1 MVKIKFETTTKM
13 KKSIIIMLSGVLL
26 FSCSKKEETT
36 TEETFA
42 VSGNQITL
50 TDLQKK
56 NAAIETTTLNN
67 QNIANKILLTGQ
79 IDVPPTGM
87 AGVSSST
94 SGIVKVAHFMPGNY
108 VSRGQTLAVVE
119 NPDMARLQQDYLQAK
134 SNLSYAQKDYERQ
147 KYLNKYQAS
156 SDKVTQKAANEAQ
169 SQSAAVRSIESQLRG
184 YGINPGGVSTGNIR
198 KSVAVVAPISGYI
211 SRVNAT
217 IGQYV
222 SSADVLYEIVNNGK
236 THLALKV
243 FEKDLNK
250 ISVGQRVYGYTN
262 QNPTKKYTANVTLIG
277 KDFAPDRSVLVQCDL
292 IDKDESLIPGTF
304 MNAEEE
310 VNAEE
315 GFVIPDDAIVTREGT
330 QYIFEEVKPKTYK
343 MFPVTIGNSEN
354 GLTELLNFDIKHVN
368 KHFVTKG
375 AYHLLMALKNV
386 EE

>member
-1 MVKIKFETTTKM
+1 M
-13 KKSIIIMLSGVLL
+13 KKSIIAVLSGVLL
-26 FSCSKKEETT
+26 FSCSKKEETVT
-36 TEETFA
+36 QETYA
-42 VSGNQITL
+42 ISGDQITL

-56 NAAIETTTLNN
+56 TAGIETTTLSNE
-67 QNIANKILLTGQ
+67 NIANKILLTGQ
-79 IDVPPTGM
+79 INVPPTGM

-94 SGIVKVAHFMPGNY
+94 GGIIKTARFVPGNY
-108 VSRGQTLAVVE
+108 VTRGQTLAVVE
-119 NPDMARLQQDYLQAK
+119 NPELARLQQEYLQSK
-134 SNLSYAQKDYERQ
+134 SNLGYAQKDYNRQ
-147 KYLNKYQAS
+147 MYLNKYQAS

-169 SQSAAVRSIESQLRG
+169 SQGAAVRGIESQLRS
-184 YGINPGGVSTGNIR
+184 YGISPGSVSTGNIR

-222 SSADVLYEIVNNGK
+222 SSADVLYEIVNNGQ

-250 ISVGQRVYGYTN
+250 ISVGQKVYAFTN
-262 QNPTKKYTANVTLIG
+262 QNPEKKYAATVKLIG
-277 KDFAPDRSVLVQCDL
+277 KDFAPDRSVLIHCDL
-292 IDKDESLIPGTF
+292 IDKNESLIPGTF
-304 MNAEEE
+304 MNAEIE

-315 GFVIPDDAIVTREGT
+315 GFVIPDDAIVTWEGK
-330 QYIFEEVKPKTYK
+330 QYVFEEVKPKTYK

-354 GLTELLNFDIKHVN
+354 GLTELLNFDIKNAN
-368 KHFVTKG
+368 KAFVTKG

>member
-1 MVKIKFETTTKM
+1 M
-13 KKSIIIMLSGVLL
+13 KKSIIAVLSGVLL
-26 FSCSKKEETT
+26 FSCSKKEETVT
-36 TEETFA
+36 QETYA
-42 VSGNQITL
+42 ISGDQITL

-56 NAAIETTTLNN
+56 TAEIETTTLNN
-67 QNIANKILLTGQ
+67 ENIANKILLTGQ
-79 IDVPPTGM
+79 INVPPTGM

-94 SGIVKVAHFMPGNY
+94 GGIVKTARFVPGNY
-108 VSRGQTLAVVE
+108 VTRGQTLAVVE
-119 NPDMARLQQDYLQAK
+119 NPELARLQQEYLQSK
-134 SNLSYAQKDYERQ
+134 SNLGYAQKDYNRQ
-147 KYLNKYQAS
+147 MYLNKYQAS

-169 SQSAAVRSIESQLRG
+169 SQGAAVRGIESQLRS
-184 YGINPGGVSTGNIR
+184 YGISPGSVSTGNIR

-222 SSADVLYEIVNNGK
+222 SSADVLYEIVNNGQ
-236 THLALKV
+236 THLVLKV

-250 ISVGQRVYGYTN
+250 ISVGQKVYAFTN
-262 QNPTKKYTANVTLIG
+262 QNPEKKYAATVKLIG
-277 KDFAPDRSVLVQCDL
+277 KDFAPDRSVLIHCDL

-304 MNAEEE
+304 MNAEIE

-315 GFVIPDDAIVTREGT
+315 GFVIPDDAIVTWEGK
-330 QYIFEEVKPKTYK
+330 QYVFEELKPKTYK

-354 GLTELLNFDIKHVN
+354 GLTELLNFDVKNAN
-368 KHFVTKG
+368 KAFVTKG

>member
-1 MVKIKFETTTKM
+1 M
-13 KKSIIIMLSGVLL
+13 KKSIIVMLSGVLL
-26 FSCSKKEETT
+26 FSCSKKEETVT
-36 TEETFA
+36 QETYA
-42 VSGNQITL
+42 ISDDQITL

-56 NAAIETTTLNN
+56 TAAIETTTLNSE
-67 QNIANKILLTGQ
+67 NIANKILLTGQ

-94 SGIVKVAHFMPGNY
+94 GGIIKTARFVPGNY
-108 VSRGQTLAVVE
+108 VTRGQTLAVVE
-119 NPDMARLQQDYLQAK
+119 NPEFARLQQDYLQAK
-134 SNLSYAQKDYERQ
+134 SNLGYAQKDYDRQ

-169 SQSAAVRSIESQLRG
+169 SQGAAVRGIESQLRS
-184 YGINPGGVSTGNIR
+184 YGISPGSVSSGNIR

-222 SSADVLYEIVNNGK
+222 SSADVLYEIVNNGQI
-236 THLALKV
+236 HLALKV

-250 ISVGQRVYGYTN
+250 ISVGQKVYAFTN
-262 QNPTKKYTANVTLIG
+262 QNPTKKFAATVKLIG
-277 KDFAPDRSVLVQCDL
+277 KDFAPDRSVLIHCDL
-292 IDKDESLIPGTF
+292 IYKDESLIPGTF
-304 MNAEEE
+304 MNAEIE
-310 VNAEE
+310 VNAEQ
-315 GFVIPDDAIVTREGT
+315 GFVIPDDAVVTWEGK
-330 QYIFEEVKPKTYK
+330 QYVFEEVKPTTYK

-354 GLTELLNFDIKHVN
+354 GLTELLNFDIKNAN
-368 KHFVTKG
+368 KAFVTKG